1 MDKKEQ
7 LKIYKSTDKYKK
19 YNREYQKNYRLKK
32 KKQEQEQND
41 DDEIY
46 KNRLNKS
53 LTDSTKKQY
62 IKIISRITHKN
73 SDKIYKDL
81 EDRLNDVFSG
91 NELNKSD
98 YTYFKKNL
106 LYTTNANNK
115 FYKYMQEQYPNK
127 ITLKVYLIPYVVLFS
142 YLALNKYFKKKY
154 RYLNEIIVN
163 LNNDYESIRDDNVVS
178 EKDKNKVITD
188 YSEDTIIKNINQLD
202 NLLEKVIYGLYTLL
216 PPRRLEYINVFLTTK
231 SAKIDNNK
239 NYIILT
245 KRFPSHFI
253 FNNYKTSKTYGS
265 QNIIIPPELGKIIY
279 NYIKFYKL
287 KSGDKFIDLN
297 HNQFIK
303 LTKNVFKKIYNIDNM
318 TNRWL
323 RISFAT
329 HISSLNISNNEKN
342 HLAMQMGHN
351 FLQSSKYRKLL

>member
-1 MDKKEQ
+1 
-7 LKIYKSTDKYKK
+7 
-19 YNREYQKNYRLKK
+19 
-32 KKQEQEQND
+32 
-41 DDEIY
+41 
-46 KNRLNKS
+46 
-53 LTDSTKKQY
+53 
-62 IKIISRITHKN
+62 
-73 SDKIYKDL
+73 
-81 EDRLNDVFSG
+81 
-91 NELNKSD
+91 
-98 YTYFKKNL
+98 
-106 LYTTNANNK
+106 
-115 FYKYMQEQYPNK
+115 MQEVYKNK

-142 YLALNKYFKKKY
+142 YLCNNKYFKKKY
-154 RYLNEIIVN
+154 KFFNEIIVN
-163 LNNDYESIRDDNVVS
+163 LNNDYESIRDDNVVTD
-178 EKDKNKVITD
+178 EDKQKIITD
-188 YSEDTIIKNINQLD
+188 YSQDTIINNMDLLSED
-202 NLLEKVIYGLYTLL
+202 LEKVIYGLYTLL

-287 KSGDKFIDLN
+287 KSGDKFIERTY
-297 HNQFIK
+297 NQFIK